1 MTPWLTDAE
10 LQDLTGYVR
19 PTAQMRWLS
28 ANRIKGYLNAL
39 NKVRVSRD
47 ALTIVKVPGADK
59 RTEPDFTKVRKAG

>member
-1 MTPWLTDAE
+1 
-10 LQDLTGYVR
+10 
-19 PTAQMRWLS
+19 MRWLS

-47 ALTIVKVPGADK
+47 ALTIVKATGADK